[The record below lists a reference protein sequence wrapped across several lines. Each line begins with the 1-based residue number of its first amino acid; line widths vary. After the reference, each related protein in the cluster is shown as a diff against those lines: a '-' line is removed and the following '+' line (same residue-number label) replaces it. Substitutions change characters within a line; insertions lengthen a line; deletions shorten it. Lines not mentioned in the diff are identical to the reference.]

1 MRCFSRNL
9 LGILASA
16 ALAATASAQYQVV
29 WEDNFDGNT
38 LDLSKWTPMIG
49 TGCPNVC
56 GWGNNELQYYRAEN
70 ATVANGML
78 TITARRENF
87 GGQQYTSARLRT
99 LNKGDWKYGRFEMR
113 AKLPPGQGMW
123 PAFWLL
129 PSDFAYGGWAASG
142 EIDVM
147 ENVGF
152 EPNRVH
158 GTIHYGAPWPGNTYS
173 GGSRALSSGT
183 FYDSFHEFAVEWDE
197 FEFRWYLDGQ
207 LYHVESSWWSS
218 GGTYPAPF
226 DQRFHI
232 LVNLAVGG
240 DWPGSPNGSTPFPA
254 RYEIDYVRVLQE
266 VENGLEDCRFVFDDL
281 EHGNPLANGWFTFD
295 GPNSGGAIGPNPFDL
310 PPVPGNNVSLE
321 AGWSGDGSPGYLG
334 GFGRELIVDASDA
347 THFEMWIKPGAGTDG
362 SLEINLQDDDDGD
375 GQIPGNPDG
384 ADDEFQYVLE
394 VGPAGSGADLVAGG
408 GWQHVSIPISSFVDD
423 NSYHFGGNGVFD
435 PVSTGIGGNGPL
447 VAVAV
452 ALITDT
458 GQPMSILTDHW
469 RFTDRAGSV
478 SGRVWD
484 DLGGD
489 GLDLF
494 GEPGLEGVA
503 VDLVDLSINAV
514 VDTAITGPDGDFSF
528 AAGAS
533 SFQLRVRTETLP
545 YAATPTFDPD
555 GTASTPNQ
563 ANFGLGCGETSAT
576 NSFGYDLRRV
586 GARFCSPAQPNSSGA
601 GATISA
607 VGSRAVSADDLTL
620 LAESLPSN
628 AFGFFIVSGG
638 QTNIPAVGGS
648 QGTLCV
654 GPSIGRAVG
663 DEIFNSGPSGQ
674 ATVAVDLSSLPTPTS
689 TVQVLPGDT
698 WYFQGWFR
706 DVNPQVTSN
715 MTDGVGVTFQ

>member
-38 LDLSKWTPMIG
+38 LDLTKWTPMIG

-113 AKLPPGQGMW
+113 AKLPAGQGMW

-173 GGSRALSSGT
+173 GGSRTLPSGT
-183 FYDSFHEFAVEWDE
+183 FYDSFHDFAVEWDE
-197 FEFRWYLDGQ
+197 LEFRWYLDGQ

-240 DWPGSPNGSTPFPA
+240 DWPGSPNDSTPFPA

-310 PPVPGNNVSLE
+310 PPVPGNGVSME
-321 AGWSGDGSPGYLG
+321 AGWSGNGSPGYLG
-334 GFGRELIVDASDA
+334 GFGRDLIVDASNA
-347 THFEMWIKPGAGTDG
+347 THFEMWIKPGAGTVG
-362 SLEINLQDDDDGD
+362 SLEVNLQDDDDGD

-394 VGPAGSGADLVAGG
+394 VGPAGSGADLVSGG

-435 PVSTGIGGNGPL
+435 PVSTGSIEMQLLWTEQSPHPSHT
-447 VAVAV
+447 AS
-452 ALITDT
+452 LITMRRS
-458 GQPMSILTDHW
+458 GSGKSPRLRS
-469 RFTDRAGSV
+469 RRASAAQ
-478 SGRVWD
+478 VW
-484 DLGGD
+484 
-489 GLDLF
+489 
-494 GEPGLEGVA
+494 
-503 VDLVDLSINAV
+503 S
-514 VDTAITGPDGDFSF
+514 
-528 AAGAS
+528 
-533 SFQLRVRTETLP
+533 
-545 YAATPTFDPD
+545 
-555 GTASTPNQ
+555 
-563 ANFGLGCGETSAT
+563 
-576 NSFGYDLRRV
+576 
-586 GARFCSPAQPNSSGA
+586 
-601 GATISA
+601 
-607 VGSRAVSADDLTL
+607 
-620 LAESLPSN
+620 
-628 AFGFFIVSGG
+628 
-638 QTNIPAVGGS
+638 
-648 QGTLCV
+648 
-654 GPSIGRAVG
+654 
-663 DEIFNSGPSGQ
+663 
-674 ATVAVDLSSLPTPTS
+674 
-689 TVQVLPGDT
+689 
-698 WYFQGWFR
+698 
-706 DVNPQVTSN
+706 
-715 MTDGVGVTFQ
+715 